1 VWRPGEAVLL
11 RHVLHGSVRSVI
23 PVTVVEDSGDL
34 VTWIAPGTPMV
45 WPEARDAEGR
55 LAPPESWGHRRRAW
69 SGAGVLSLTPA
80 GRRHALWHFS
90 AKDGSFRGWYVNLQ
104 SETTRSAAA
113 FDTTDWQLDLW
124 ITADGAVEW
133 KDEGDLARAVE
144 LGIHTPEEAEAAYD
158 EARRVLD
165 EWPFPTGWE
174 DWRPGPA
181 WPVPRLPEDWSDSGL
196 P

>member
-1 VWRPGEAVLL
+1 VWQPGDAVLL

-23 PVTVVEDSGDL
+23 PVTVAEDAGDL

-45 WPEARDAEGR
+45 WADARDGEGR
-55 LAPPESWGHRRRAW
+55 LTPHESWGHERRAW
-69 SGAGVLSLTPA
+69 SGDGVLSLTPA
-80 GRRHALWHFS
+80 ERRHAVWHFWAS
-90 AKDGSFRGWYVNLQ
+90 DGTFRGWYVNLQ
-104 SETTRSAAA
+104 SETTRAAGA

-133 KDEGDLARAVE
+133 KDEDDLARAVE
-144 LGIHTPEEAEAAYD
+144 LGIHTPDEAEAAYA

-174 DWRPGPA
+174 DWRPDPSWG
-181 WPVPRLPEDWSDSGL
+181 VPRLPEDWSDAGL